1 MLFFLTFAP
10 PVFGMMP
17 FQRFCAILKNMK
29 KQNVIKPKRT
39 LALILLA
46 ALFLTGLYHRYKP
59 LPENLAFRSP
69 ALDMDAGG
77 IDFLYDV
84 SYRDGQGRLIREQ
97 EIFDRVLQRIREA
110 RRYILLDMFLFNSWT
125 GRAAAPYRRLSS
137 ELTEALITQK
147 KAYPRLKIDFITDP
161 INTVYGGARAPELER
176 LGRAGVNI
184 IVTDLAPLRDSNPLY
199 SAFWRL
205 GPEWLG
211 HLLSRPRWLK
221 HPFSATGQKVGPA
234 GYLALLNF
242 KANHRKV
249 FLADGQT
256 GYTCLILSAN
266 PHDASSAHSN
276 VAVEIDG
283 SELGRAIYTSEA
295 AVAALS
301 GSALQ
306 AMDKLDT
313 GSRTTAGS
321 TARVR
326 LITEGA
332 VKDALLAAMDASGPG
347 QKIRLALFYLSD
359 RDIIKALLAAHARGA
374 SVSIILDPNKD
385 AFGYTKNGIPN
396 RPVAGELIDRSGG
409 GIRIRW
415 YATSGEQFHPKL
427 TLVETKERLYMI
439 TGSANL
445 TRRNLSNF
453 NLESDVLITVDRD
466 AGVAREALAY
476 FDRLWTNRDDHVYT
490 LDYQA
495 FADDSRVKY
504 LVYRLQEKLGLS
516 SF

>member
-1 MLFFLTFAP
+1 
-10 PVFGMMP
+10 
-17 FQRFCAILKNMK
+17 MK
-29 KQNVIKPKRT
+29 KQTAIGPKRA
-39 LALILLA
+39 LVLILLA

-59 LPENLAFRSP
+59 LPENLAFSGP
-69 ALDMDAGG
+69 VQAVDAGR
-77 IDFLYDV
+77 ITFLHDV
-84 SYRDGQGRLIREQ
+84 SYRDEQGRLIREQ
-97 EIFDRVLQRIREA
+97 QIFDTVWQRIREA

-125 GRAAAPYRRLSS
+125 GRDAAPYRRLSS

-161 INTVYGGARAPELER
+161 INTVYGGARSPELDR
-176 LGRAGVNI
+176 LRRAGVNI
-184 IVTDLAPLRDSNPLY
+184 IVTDLAPLRDSNSLY

-211 HLLSRPRWLK
+211 RFLSRPRWLK
-221 HPFSATGQKVGPA
+221 HPFSATGEKVGLA
-234 GYLALLNF
+234 SYLSLLNF

-249 FLADGQT
+249 FLADRGA

-283 SELGRAIYTSEA
+283 NDPCQAIYTSEA
-295 AVAALS
+295 AVAMLS

-306 AMDKLDT
+306 AMDNFDMA
-313 GSRTTAGS
+313 GRTTAGPE
-321 TARVR
+321 ARVR

-332 VKDALLAAMDASGPG
+332 IKEALVEVLRDAGPG
-347 QKIRLALFYLSD
+347 HEIRMALFYLSD

-453 NLESDVLITVDRD
+453 NLESDVFITVDRN

-476 FDRLWTNRDDHVYT
+476 FDRLWTNQDNHTYT
-490 LDYQA
+490 WDYQA

-504 LVYRLQEKLGLS
+504 LVYRLQEGLGLS